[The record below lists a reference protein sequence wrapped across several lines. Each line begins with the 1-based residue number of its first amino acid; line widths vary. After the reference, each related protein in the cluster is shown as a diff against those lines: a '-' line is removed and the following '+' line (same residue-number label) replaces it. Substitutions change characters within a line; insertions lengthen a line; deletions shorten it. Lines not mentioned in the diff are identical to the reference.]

1 MKACDKSR
9 VLTQF
14 INYHHVEGFEDS
26 GNGGKEIS
34 SAETMI
40 AMVQV
45 QGSQW
50 CLAWAE
56 ERMQKR
62 R

>member
-1 MKACDKSR
+1 MKSYWEFLNNEGMWYR
-9 VLTQF
+9 
-14 INYHHVEGFEDS
+14 VEGFEDS

-45 QGSQW
+45 QGSRW